1 MMCSVLNLEL
11 KLKSAYAS
19 TSKSGW
25 LWASTRFHLER
36 NDAFA
41 FASTTAG
48 IVIAHLL
55 ILQLNCKLSH

>member
-1 MMCSVLNLEL
+1 MCSVLNLEL

-25 LWASTRFHLER
+25 LWASTHKTLKEMML
-36 NDAFA
+36 A

-48 IVIAHLL
+48 IVITHLL
-55 ILQLNCKLSH
+55 ILQLNGKLNH